1 MGVNYT
7 ALEATATRLLR
18 DNGQAIT
25 FSYETGEVIN
35 PATGTV
41 TTPASESTVSGYG
54 VASNYKN
61 AEIDGQS
68 VLASDLKLLASNVA
82 TEPKANW
89 KVGVNGKTW
98 RVMQVMPINPAGT
111 NVMYICQI
119 RI

>member
-1 MGVNYT
+1 MGINYT
-7 ALEATATRLLR
+7 ALESTAARLLR

-35 PATGTV
+35 PATGVV
-41 TTPASESTVSGYG
+41 TTPSSETTVDGFG
-54 VASNYKN
+54 VATNYKN

-68 VLASDLKLLASNVA
+68 VLASDLKLLASNIA
-82 TEPKANW
+82 TEPEANW
-89 KVGVNGKTW
+89 KVTVNGKTW
-98 RVMQVMPINPAGT
+98 RVMQVNPINPAGT

>member
-1 MGVNYT
+1 MGVNYV
-7 ALEATATRLLR
+7 ALEATATKLLKN
-18 DNGQAIT
+18 NGQSIT
-25 FSYETGEVIN
+25 FTYETGEVIN
-35 PATGTV
+35 PATGAV
-41 TTPASESTVSGYG
+41 TTPASESTLGGYG
-54 VASNYKN
+54 VATNYRN

-82 TEPKANW
+82 TEPEVNW

-98 RVMQVMPINPAGT
+98 RIMQVSPINPAGT